1 MSQAVAETKATAG
14 AEHYVAAYEAR
25 QERWSSNGQ
34 SWLSPLRRAAI
45 DQFRAIGF
53 PSSRHEDWRHTNLK
67 AFAATPFAPVSG
79 QDGISEASA
88 AKIAERMDEFTF
100 GDMPCI
106 RLAFVNGRLAPD
118 FSSYQG
124 LPDGVSVCGIA
135 EAAGENLDRLRANLG
150 RIADITERPDQPF
163 LALNTAL
170 HEDGAFIHVAK
181 GVRLDVPIHLLYLTD
196 PEGAAP
202 QAVFSRNLIVVEDGA
217 SVSIVESHRALGT
230 SSPYFTSSVTEV
242 AVGEGAEVETCKLQR
257 ESREAWHMAS
267 LFVRQGAR
275 SRFSQQLITLGAER
289 SRNEATATLSGTGA
303 HCALNSVYLLNGNQ
317 VCDNRTRMEHMAPDC
332 TSHQLYKAILEGKS
346 TGVFNGRIFVDR
358 IAQLTDAVQ
367 SSRGLLLSEGARN
380 VSEPQLEIYAD
391 DVKCTHG
398 ATVGRLDEDAIFYMQ
413 TRGLSAAD
421 ARRLLTV
428 AFANEVTDEIRID
441 PVREHFTNLFIER
454 LSRLG

>member
-1 MSQAVAETKATAG
+1 MSQAVAETKATEG
-14 AEHYVAAYEAR
+14 GEHYVSAFEAS
-25 QERWSSNGQ
+25 QERWSSNGK
-34 SWLSPLRRAAI
+34 SWLSPLRSAAI
-45 DQFRAIGF
+45 EQFRAIGF

-67 AFAATPFAPVSG
+67 AFAKTPFAPASDRG
-79 QDGISEASA
+79 RISEASA
-88 AKIAERMDEFTF
+88 AKISERMVEFTF

-106 RLAFVNGRLAPD
+106 RLTFVNGRLAPD
-118 FSSYQG
+118 FSSYRA
-124 LPDGVSVCGIA
+124 LPEGVNVCGFA
-135 EAAGENLDRLRANLG
+135 EAGEDQLDRLAANLG
-150 RIADITERPDQPF
+150 RVADITKRPDRPF

-170 HEDGAFIHVAK
+170 HEDGAFIHVAA

-196 PEGAAP
+196 SEGAAP
-202 QAVFSRNLIVVEDGA
+202 LATFSRNLILVDDGA
-217 SVSIVESHRALGT
+217 SVSIVESHRALGAG
-230 SSPYFTSSVTEV
+230 SAYFTSSVTEV
-242 AVGEGAEVETCKLQR
+242 VVGEGAEVETCKMQR
-257 ESREAWHMAS
+257 ESRAAWHMAS
-267 LFVRQGAR
+267 LFVRQGAG
-275 SRFSQQLITLGAER
+275 SRFSQQLITLGAAR
-289 SRNEATATLSGTGA
+289 SRNEATATLNGSGA
-303 HCALNSVYLLNGNQ
+303 HCAMNSVYLLDGDQ

-332 TSHQLYKAILEGKS
+332 TSHQLYKAILDGNS

-413 TRGLSAAD
+413 SRGISAAD
-421 ARRLLTV
+421 AQRLLTV

-441 PVREHFTNLFIER
+441 PIRERFANLFIER